1 MFYRVGE
8 LPRGFHKPSTKFT
21 VKNPKIELEIT
32 IRQVCGFYAKDAREL
47 IELYRRDYLA
57 TTFKFL

>member
-1 MFYRVGE
+1 MFSRVEE
-8 LPRGFHKPSTKFT
+8 LPRGFNKLSTKFT

-32 IRQVCGFYAKDAREL
+32 VRQVCGFYAKGVREL

-57 TTFKFL
+57 ITFEFL